1 MNNKIT
7 ARGMA
12 EGVLMAALAA
22 IFMLAG
28 NLPFI
33 GLFVLLFCSIPITVA
48 TVRNNPFIGGLSA
61 VLAVILALLF
71 LGPIAAISGG
81 LQYMLLG
88 WVLGYMLYHHKS
100 SNKTIGAGVI
110 TAASAALVI
119 LLFTLGLI
127 GFTPASITAY
137 MDNYTADMMEMYQ
150 STGMIDMMAQQGVS
164 KTQVAEIMEQ
174 SVQLMMRLMPSI
186 LIISRSVM
194 AVITYFL
201 TVQVLKRLKIRI
213 PRIQN
218 FQKWGLP
225 FGFVWGLIIVWAL
238 WLAAD
243 YIDISW
249 LNILTLNFLI
259 VYAALLFLDG
269 FALTCYWFKFEQ
281 MSTPMKVLGVLFVL
295 FFITGFLIACTFM
308 GLADLLFD
316 FRKLRVDN
324 KKVRKG

>member
-12 EGVLMAALAA
+12 EGALMAALAA

-48 TVRNNPFIGGLSA
+48 TVRNNPLIGGLSA

-71 LGPIAAISGG
+71 LGPIAAVSGG
-81 LQYMLLG
+81 LQFMLLG

-164 KTQVAEIMEQ
+164 KTPGGRNYGTKHTADDAPNAIYFDYHPFCYGSNYLLPDNTGIKKIKNPHSPHSKFPKMGTALRLCLGTYYRMGIMAG
-174 SVQLMMRLMPSI
+174 R
-186 LIISRSVM
+186 
-194 AVITYFL
+194 
-201 TVQVLKRLKIRI
+201 
-213 PRIQN
+213 
-218 FQKWGLP
+218 
-225 FGFVWGLIIVWAL
+225 
-238 WLAAD
+238 
-243 YIDISW
+243 
-249 LNILTLNFLI
+249 
-259 VYAALLFLDG
+259 
-269 FALTCYWFKFEQ
+269 
-281 MSTPMKVLGVLFVL
+281 
-295 FFITGFLIACTFM
+295 
-308 GLADLLFD
+308 
-316 FRKLRVDN
+316 
-324 KKVRKG
+324 